1 MQAADTPPLGDFPD
15 YSSPCCSLPS
25 TPVTSAITL
34 LHLKSPL
41 SMYVSTFAPLA
52 CEPFGE
58 HLMSWAQTPPPH
70 LTRDLNCSVPFP
82 HRHPLNGRGL
92 SPDISEVFSN
102 PTFPMIMKFK
112 NLGFRQPTLGEDCTE
127 FVKVRGEQSKWDK
140 IKRIRTLIKGGHEK
154 VA

>member
-1 MQAADTPPLGDFPD
+1 MQAADTPSLGDFPD

-102 PTFPMIMKFK
+102 PTFPMIMKWYKRLRWSKPPLFSRNLHFNRHNAFSQRK
-112 NLGFRQPTLGEDCTE
+112 NL
-127 FVKVRGEQSKWDK
+127 
-140 IKRIRTLIKGGHEK
+140 
-154 VA
+154 